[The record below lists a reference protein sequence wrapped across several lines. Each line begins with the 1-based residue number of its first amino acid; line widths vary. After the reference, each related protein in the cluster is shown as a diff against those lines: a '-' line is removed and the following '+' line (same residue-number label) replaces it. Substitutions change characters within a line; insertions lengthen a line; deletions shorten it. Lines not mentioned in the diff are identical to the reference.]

1 MVGEVRIVKAE
12 FLQENNISM
21 AKDSTNPLNIEW
33 FSYGNYD
40 LDYASCGH
48 KRSGFTKTCSHL
60 YPFIPVKR
68 TVKSEEKLLVSMDEN
83 MEKWRKRSGMKYLRC
98 KSKESDLNM
107 DFKAHLSKL
116 ESKQKVCCMVVCLNF
131 DSLELNGRFI

>member
-1 MVGEVRIVKAE
+1 
-12 FLQENNISM
+12 M

-40 LDYASCGH
+40 SDYASCVH
-48 KRSGFTKTCSHL
+48 SAQASQKRAHIC
-60 YPFIPVKR
+60 I
-68 TVKSEEKLLVSMDEN
+68 LLSQLKGQLKARKNLSMDEN

-116 ESKQKVCCMVVCLNF
+116 ESTQKVCCMVVCLNF

>member
-1 MVGEVRIVKAE
+1 
-12 FLQENNISM
+12 M

-33 FSYGNYD
+33 FSYENYD

-68 TVKSEEKLLVSMDEN
+68 TVKKEGGKTFSINGGEYGE
-83 MEKWRKRSGMKYLRC
+83 MEKAQRDEI
-98 KSKESDLNM
+98 SKM
-107 DFKAHLSKL
+107 
-116 ESKQKVCCMVVCLNF
+116 QVQRI
-131 DSLELNGRFI
+131 RFEYGF

>member
-1 MVGEVRIVKAE
+1 MVGKVRIVKAE

-33 FSYGNYD
+33 FSYENYD

-48 KRSGFTKTCSHL
+48 KNTRTCSLL

-68 TVKSEEKLLVSMDEN
+68 TVKSEEKLLVLMYEREYGE
-83 MEKWRKRSGMKYLRC
+83 MEKAQRDEI
-98 KSKESDLNM
+98 SKM
-107 DFKAHLSKL
+107 
-116 ESKQKVCCMVVCLNF
+116 QVQRI
-131 DSLELNGRFI
+131 RFEYGF